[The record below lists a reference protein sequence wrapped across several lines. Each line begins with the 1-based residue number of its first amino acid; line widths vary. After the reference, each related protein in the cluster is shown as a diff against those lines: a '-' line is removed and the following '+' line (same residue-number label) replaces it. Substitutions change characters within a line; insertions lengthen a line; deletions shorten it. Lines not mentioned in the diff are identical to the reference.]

1 VTWKRHKL
9 WRTSTRASQWINEEV
24 QKSTGTVEPALPEA
38 FLQINTNVDPNISD
52 LLLGNA
58 EVIDVINTLIT
69 ICLCLVGRARSVEIC
84 HLTGELPNNK
94 NKFRRGN
101 YHSSCSNIIQSQNPK
116 RVSSTTNTS
125 NHLQRNE
132 NDSNIANKSL
142 FSLI

>member
-1 VTWKRHKL
+1 MTWKRHKL

-69 ICLCLVGRARSVEIC
+69 ICLCLVGRARSVEIFD
-84 HLTGELPNNK
+84 G
-94 NKFRRGN
+94 
-101 YHSSCSNIIQSQNPK
+101 
-116 RVSSTTNTS
+116 TS
-125 NHLQRNE
+125 PAGTSDL
-132 NDSNIANKSL
+132 
-142 FSLI
+142 